1 MIFIRLYRKYF
12 LNYDIKKMYLLQRNL
27 TIIKK
32 LIQVRYKGNYDRV
45 ILRKYLLDNKENICV
60 FCQNNYPYN
69 ILESAHLIPRKLLNN
84 SERLDTNLVELM
96 CPSCHKLYDKGLHS
110 INLDG
115 KIIVSSQLDNYSN
128 LNKIN
133 NNNFKNINLK
143 NQGYINYHYKNIF
156 VK

>member
-1 MIFIRLYRKYF
+1 MIFVRLYRKYF
-12 LNYDIKKMYLLQRNL
+12 LNNDIKNMYALQRNL
-27 TIIKK
+27 NIIKK

-60 FCQNNYPYN
+60 FCQNKYPYN

-96 CPSCHKLYDKGLHS
+96 CPNCHKIYDKGLHS
-110 INLDG
+110 INSDG
-115 KIIVSSQLDNYSN
+115 KIIVSGQLDNYYN
-128 LNKIN
+128 LNMIN
-133 NNNFKNINLK
+133 NNYFGNVNLK
-143 NQGYINYHYKNIF
+143 NQNYINYHYKNIF